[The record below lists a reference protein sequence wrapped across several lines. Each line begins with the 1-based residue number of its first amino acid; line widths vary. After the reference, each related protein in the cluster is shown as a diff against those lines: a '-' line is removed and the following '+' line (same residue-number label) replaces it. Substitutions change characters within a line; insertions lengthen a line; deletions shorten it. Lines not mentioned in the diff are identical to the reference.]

1 MVTPEK
7 LIFLGLL
14 RESMVLLESND
25 NLIKK
30 WKLNKKKIIKNE
42 TYDIIF
48 NKNLDTDD
56 NLERIYKESQK
67 DDAAAE
73 AATTAAVRTVS
84 MNEKKR

>member
-1 MVTPEK
+1 
-7 LIFLGLL
+7 
-14 RESMVLLESND
+14 MVLLELND

-42 TYDIIF
+42 TYDILF

-67 DDAAAE
+67 ADETATAT
-73 AATTAAVRTVS
+73 AATVRTVS
-84 MNEKKR
+84 MKDTPSKK

>member
-1 MVTPEK
+1 
-7 LIFLGLL
+7 
-14 RESMVLLESND
+14 MVLLELND
-25 NLIKK
+25 TLIKK

-56 NLERIYKESQK
+56 NLEKIYKESQK